1 MTEFSVE
8 NIYYLGPDGSN
19 AHAAM
24 LKFLEKCNINV
35 KNQKPQKNIRIAIDS
50 LKQDYS
56 SICVLPIENSIQGIV
71 RETIDNLLK
80 NEDLKIRIQGEISL
94 PIKHL
99 LLAKT
104 SDKNEIK
111 KIISHPQALA
121 QCSNNLHKKYNEIE
135 LGDVSSTS
143 YAAQKAF
150 ETEDCSLAA
159 IANETCAKMFNLNVL
174 DEDLNDEEDNKTRFY
189 LLGRDEVKEKH
200 SNGKTAIIL
209 STKNKSGA
217 LCDVLQILKKHDINL
232 TYIDSRPSKRKLGE
246 YLFFME
252 LDGFEHDHKIKLA
265 LEELMS
271 YVDFIKNLGSFC
283 VYE

>member
-24 LKFLEKCNINV
+24 LKFIKKCSINV
-35 KNQKPQKNIRIAIDS
+35 KNQKPQKNIRVAIDS
-50 LKQDYS
+50 LKQDS
-56 SICVLPIENSIQGIV
+56 SSVCVLPIENSIQGIV

-80 NEDLKIRIQGEISL
+80 NEDLKIRIQAEISL
-94 PIKHL
+94 SIKHL
-99 LLAKT
+99 LLANTTDKT
-104 SDKNEIK
+104 EIK
-111 KIISHPQALA
+111 KIFSHPQALA
-121 QCSNNLHKKYNEIE
+121 QCSNNLYKKYNEVE
-135 LGDVSSTS
+135 LHDLSSTS
-143 YAAQKAF
+143 YAAQKVA
-150 ETEDCSLAA
+150 ESEDYSVAA

-174 DEDLNDEEDNKTRFY
+174 DDDLNDEDDNKTRFY
-189 LLGRDEVKEKH
+189 LLGREEIKEKH
-200 SNGKTAIIL
+200 SKGKTAIIL

-252 LDGFEHDHKIKLA
+252 LDGFEHDYKIKIA
-265 LEELMS
+265 LEELAS
-271 YVDFIKNLGSFC
+271 YVDFIKILGSFC
-283 VYE
+283 IYE